1 MTFNGGFLNFLED
14 SSPIGAQIAKKMEE
28 LIFEDPSSS
37 IIKARVFAEE
47 IISQVFKH
55 ENIEVFY
62 LSLNDKISF
71 LSKEGYFKRD
81 IQKSFDIIRLAGNKA
96 AHDGQFNDITE
107 AFKLHKEM
115 YNIGVWFYEV
125 YSLEQQLKIPL
136 YQTPQIKPKENIE
149 DIVRKQIGELI
160 GLVNFNHLKP
170 ENSFKTDITKVKSDE
185 KIETSSNILT
195 KDLQNDQSYLLR
207 ELTRLKDSSQEA
219 IENASHFSAFK
230 DYMHVDRK
238 IQLDLE
244 NILNT
249 RDSNSGNLIL
259 LCGSVG
265 DGKSHLLAYL
275 KEKRP
280 DLIKDY
286 IIYNDAT
293 ESFSP
298 NKDSMETLEE
308 ILNNFSDEKIECSTG
323 KIILAIN
330 MGVLHNFIYRNHKN
344 YTYKKLKIFIENSEL
359 FSNNITASFSKGNI
373 DLLSFNDYHS
383 YELTVNGPTSTFY
396 SALINKVFSPSLNNP
411 FYLALQEDEIRNLNT
426 IVHENYKFMQNSFV
440 QEQIIQLIIQSII
453 KKKLVISARA
463 FLNFLADILIPDVV
477 VNKKLLNDFE
487 VLEQSLPNLLFNR
500 RERSI
505 ILEAISQLDP
515 IHYRSVYT
523 DQLAVN
529 LNTLSNWTPIINEY
543 IQDEVSKN
551 WIDPIITD
559 NNLINH
565 SFNMFFE
572 FFVRLNYLVNKE
584 FSFSISTHDYK
595 DYLNNLYFFNI
606 GDLHHIRNVYEE
618 IKSAIFKW
626 KGSPKKEYIYLNNP
640 SEKFRLSQKL
650 NLSPTLD
657 HLSKRTEES
666 IDTFK
671 SSIILGYKNGEISNN
686 IYLEIDYPLY
696 QLLRKV
702 QAGYRPNK
710 QDAEDGIKFVEFIEK
725 IYKFGDKKKE
735 MLVHFPQDNR
745 FYMVKRGDFESF
757 VFERE

>member
-1 MTFNGGFLNFLED
+1 MNFNGGFLNFLED
-14 SSPIGAQIAKKMEE
+14 SSPIGAQIAKKMED

-55 ENIEVFY
+55 ENLEVFH

-71 LSKEGYFKRD
+71 LSKEGYFERD
-81 IQKSFDIIRLAGNKA
+81 IQRSFDIIRLAGNKA

-115 YNIGVWFYEV
+115 YKIGVWFYEV

-136 YQTPQIKPKENIE
+136 YEIPQIKPKENIE

-160 GLVNFNHLKP
+160 GLVNFNQLKRNSSVRADLP
-170 ENSFKTDITKVKSDE
+170 KAKINEN
-185 KIETSSNILT
+185 IETSTNILT
-195 KDLQNDQSYLLR
+195 KDLQSDQSYLLR

-219 IENASHFSAFK
+219 IENASQFSTFK

-249 RDSNSGNLIL
+249 RDSNMGNLIL

-280 DLIKDY
+280 ELIKNY
-286 IIYNDAT
+286 TIYNDAT

-308 ILNNFSDEKIECSTG
+308 ILNNFSDEKINFSTD

-330 MGVLHNFIYRNHKN
+330 MGVLHNFIYRKHEN
-344 YTYKKLKIFIENSEL
+344 YTYNNLKIFVENSEL
-359 FSNNITASFSKGNI
+359 FLNNITASYSRGNI
-373 DLLSFNDYHS
+373 DLLSFGDYHS

-396 SALINKVFSPSLNNP
+396 SALINKVFSPSSNNP
-411 FYLALQEDEIRNLNT
+411 FYLALQEDEDRHLNT

-440 QEQIIQLIIQSII
+440 QEQIIQLIIQAII

-463 FLNFLADILIPDVV
+463 FLNFLADILIPDEV
-477 VNKKLLNDFE
+477 VNRKLLNDFE

-505 ILEAISQLDP
+505 ILEAVSQLDP

-543 IQDEVSKN
+543 IQEEVSNK
-551 WIDPIITD
+551 WLVPIITD

-584 FSFSISTHDYK
+584 FSSSISTHNYK

-606 GDLHHIRNVYEE
+606 GNLQHIRNVYEE

-626 KGSPKKEYIYLNNP
+626 KGSPKRDFIYLNNP

-650 NLSPTLD
+650 NLSPTLE
-657 HLSKRTEES
+657 HLSKRTDES

-671 SSIILGYKNGEISNN
+671 TSIVLGYKNGENSDN
-686 IYLEIDYPLY
+686 IYLEIDFPLY

-702 QAGYRPNK
+702 QTGYRPNK

-735 MLVHFPQDNR
+735 MLVHFPQDNK
-745 FYMVKRGDFESF
+745 FYMVKRDDFGSF